1 MKEYKTLKEFYPYYL
16 SQHANKTCR
25 RLHFF
30 GSLTGIILFVAFL
43 RTGSWGFLIGAPLIG
58 YLCAW
63 IGHFGFEKNRPATF
77 KYPLKS
83 FICDWIMFKDILT
96 RKIHF

>member
-1 MKEYKTLKEFYPYYL
+1 MKEYKTIKDFYPYYL

-25 RLHFF
+25 RLHFI
-30 GSLTGIILFVAFL
+30 GNLMAIILFISFL
-43 RTGSWGFLIGAPLIG
+43 RTGVWGYLIGAPLVG
-58 YLCAW
+58 YIFAW

-77 KYPLKS
+77 KHPLKS

>member
-30 GSLTGIILFVAFL
+30 GNLMAIILFLTFL
-43 RTGSWGFLIGAPLIG
+43 KTGRWGYLIGAPLIG
-58 YLCAW
+58 YLFAW

>member
-16 SQHANKTCR
+16 SQHANITCR

-30 GSLTGIILFVAFL
+30 GSLMGLILLFAFL
-43 RTGSWGFLIGAPLIG
+43 KTGSWGYLIGAPLIG
-58 YLCAW
+58 YVFAW

>member
-1 MKEYKTLKEFYPYYL
+1 MKEYKTVKEFYPYYL

-30 GSLTGIILFVAFL
+30 GGLLGIFLFITFLITG
-43 RTGSWGFLIGAPLIG
+43 RWGFLIASPLIG
-58 YLCAW
+58 YAFAW

-83 FICDWIMFKDILT
+83 FICDWIMFKDILM